1 MIRDCLK
8 SEIRVGLSVSVESI
22 VLYIRASSVALFRKP
37 PCSAVFEED
46 CIYLRSLLSLLL
58 VGIDTFRFTL
68 STFCEV
74 SFYFLLLI

>member
-1 MIRDCLK
+1 MIKDCLK

-22 VLYIRASSVALFRKP
+22 VLYIKASSVALFRKA
-37 PCSAVFEED
+37 PCRAVFEED

-58 VGIDTFRFTL
+58 PGIDTFRFTL